1 MIYNEINNGLSNGYV
16 SYFINFIIK
25 LKISVN
31 LKEFEFLGEINNDLR
46 VLLNRLNKFELNQ
59 WYLISWVSILYLVH
73 IIN

>member
-16 SYFINFIIK
+16 LYFINFIIK
-25 LKISVN
+25 LKILVN

-59 WYLISWVSILYLVH
+59 
-73 IIN
+73 

>member
-59 WYLISWVSILYLVH
+59 
-73 IIN
+73 

>member
-1 MIYNEINNGLSNGYV
+1 VIYNEINNGLSNGYV

-59 WYLISWVSILYLVH
+59 
-73 IIN
+73 

>member
-16 SYFINFIIK
+16 LYFINFIIK
-25 LKISVN
+25 LKILVN

-59 WYLISWVSILYLVH
+59 WYLISWVPILYLVH